1 MLYSEIVDVYE
12 RLEKTASRLEMRDIV
27 SEFLLKTPDD
37 DMPFVILILQG
48 MAFPRWSDKEL
59 GIANK
64 LMIKAI
70 ADVSGASEKKISDTI
85 RETGDTGLAAEKLLK
100 NETGD
105 TGLAAEKL
113 LKNKTQSSL
122 FTQELTVEKVY
133 ENLNKISQFSGKGTT
148 KKKLK
153 YIEELLSFA
162 APTEAKYIIRLIL
175 EELRL
180 GVGEGII
187 RDAIAKA
194 YGVDAKLIERGYSL
208 ISDFGKVAKIAKLQG
223 NEGLRNINLET
234 GTPMRVMLSQ
244 KVDTIEEAISDF
256 GECAYEIKYD
266 GFRCVSGFTPIY
278 IKNKGIMPIKD
289 VKVGEYALTHKGNF
303 KKIVAKNKRT
313 IDKNERVF
321 KVQTWLGNEFKI
333 TEKHP
338 VLVYS
343 SESSENFKW
352 KNIEDIDKK
361 DELAFPIP
369 NLKIKEKFPEE
380 VVLKTHAN
388 YVKTFKLNKKFF
400 RFLGYWI
407 GDGYSNTHN
416 KTWRVGVMFN
426 EKTGEDMCN
435 FYENIIKKTFGIT
448 KISKSPHNGA
458 IYMYWTDK
466 PFLKWLSKNFRHEKR
481 GWKGKNLPWWFWNI
495 SKDNFTEF
503 LNGWVDADGC
513 VDSFK
518 RTSITTKESNL
529 AAFVQ
534 LLGLKFGIIMA
545 LKKLRINNKTYFKL
559 ILTKGKP
566 KAARASRIKDNKLVV
581 KIFKK
586 EELRRKHPRG
596 IDPRSK
602 VYNLQV
608 GDDESYCTTLA
619 CLHNCQIHKNNNE
632 INLFTRRLENVTN
645 QFPEIVKLALKNINA
660 NSAIVEGEA
669 VAIAGGDAGRKPR
682 PFQDMSRRI
691 KRKYD
696 IDEMV
701 EKIPVE
707 INLFDIVYLNG
718 KSLINEKFKNRRKIL
733 EEIINP
739 TGKFR
744 IAEQM
749 ITENPGEAGKFYK
762 YSLELG
768 HEGVMVKNLDAPY
781 QPGSRVGYMYKIKPV
796 METLDLVIVGATWGE
811 GRRAHWLASFLL
823 GARDADTGKFLEIG
837 RMGTGFT
844 DEQFKEM
851 TEKLK
856 QLVTEE
862 VGKEVKVKPK
872 VVVEVAYEEIQ
883 KSPTYESGYALRFP
897 RLVRVREDKGVED
910 ADTVER
916 VEGLIGN

>member
-1 MLYSEIVDVYE
+1 MKYSKLVSVYCE
-12 RLEKTASRLEMRDIV
+12 LEKTTKRLEMTDIV
-27 SEFLLKTPDD
+27 SEFLKDVPGDYLAAVVL
-37 DMPFVILILQG
+37 FLQG
-48 MAFPRWSDKEL
+48 KAFPQWSDKEL

-100 NETGD
+100 N
-105 TGLAAEKL
+105 
-113 LKNKTQSSL
+113 KTQSAL
-122 FTQELTVEKVY
+122 FTQELTLDKVY
-133 ENLNKISQFSGKGTT
+133 ENLNKISEFSGKEST

-162 APTEAKYIIRLIL
+162 TPSEAKYIIRLIL

-187 RDAIAKA
+187 RDAIAGA

-223 NEGLRNINLET
+223 SEGLKNINLET

-244 KVDTIEEAISDF
+244 KVDSVEEAVEDF
-256 GECAYEIKYD
+256 EKCAFEIKYD
-266 GFRCVSGFTPIY
+266 GFRCVSGLTPIY
-278 IKNKGIMPIKD
+278 IKNKGTMPIKD
-289 VKVGEYALTHKGNF
+289 VKVGDYVLTHKGNF
-303 KKIVAKNKRT
+303 KKVVAKNKRT
-313 IDKNERVF
+313 IDKNECVF

-343 SESSENFKW
+343 SEKFKW

-369 NLKIKEKFPEE
+369 DFKIKEKIPKE

-416 KTWRVGVMFN
+416 KTWRLGIMFN

-435 FYENIIKKTFGIT
+435 FYGNIIKKTLGIT

-481 GWKGKNLPWWFWNI
+481 GWKGKNLPRWFWNI
-495 SKDNFTEF
+495 SKNDFTEF

-518 RTSITTKESNL
+518 RTSITTKEGNL

-566 KAARASRIKDNKLVV
+566 GASRIEDNKLIV

-586 EELRRKHPRG
+586 EEIRRKHPRG

-608 GDDESYCTTLA
+608 EGDESYCTTLA
-619 CLHNCQIHKNNNE
+619 CLHNCQIHKNNDE
-632 INLFTRRLENVTN
+632 IKLFTRRLENVTN
-645 QFPEIVKLALKNINA
+645 QFPEIVKSARENIKA
-660 NSAIVEGEA
+660 DSAIVEGEA
-669 VAIAGGDAGRKPR
+669 VAIRGGDEGRLPR
-682 PFQDMSRRI
+682 PFQDLSRRI

-696 IDEMV
+696 IREMV